1 MSKSGPGAAAE
12 MSTRTPKTVQSL
24 GSLLSTPVIVLESAV
39 VSQVCLL
46 MASKRADAVLLVDVH
61 GSLAGI
67 LTAGDVSRKIVAAG
81 IDPHRIKC
89 SAVMT
94 PSPLSVRANAPVS
107 LALRQM
113 VARRCR
119 HLPVLSDEEGC
130 EDDLAGLLDIIEC
143 VFSRLKS
150 IDSKDLTPMRS
161 VSVQQA
167 IATSMLPLVGGS
179 ASIRDACIV
188 MRDSKHTGVLVVDEN
203 DPSVLI
209 GILTNKDVILRV
221 LAAGLDPENI
231 TVEEAMTPQPDF
243 VSPSTSVLEAL
254 QMLGDGHYLHLP
266 VVVENKP
273 VGLVD
278 LLTLTMSILDHMLR
292 IDRELNL
299 ETQSDMHAPDGPLW
313 NRFWNSSSNGS
324 DDALSQVFSAN
335 GTLLNT
341 KVVKEPRENEAP
353 PDNGIAPLDDE
364 DSQSITSAGAFYRK
378 QRQKQ
383 QAIDM
388 HLLSLQRQQSGT
400 PSLLSTVENS
410 FTTGRDSF
418 VFKLHD
424 IGGTIHRFT
433 ASSTDFETFM
443 RAVEIKTGRSGVRCV
458 FKHPAN
464 GARKPLAHAA
474 DLSNAVH
481 EARAVGAHRVVVY
494 ALDDSA
500 GTQRA
505 SMLLSPRISHLDGLG
520 ISSHGVV
527 AETGIGGS
535 DFAVGHSELA
545 AGWVRLNVGGVRA
558 ETKIATLVG
567 ASRYFAA
574 LLEPRPNS
582 KGPILD
588 GGAAVA
594 HGELKIDRDGEL
606 FKHVLYFL
614 RNGNLSSACAS
625 SGVGVL
631 KDLLREAEFYG
642 ADRMIDNL
650 KERIADAERVV
661 VVGRDEM
668 LVKLG
673 HGFKVLFVEEEGK
686 RVDAFN
692 YRIVE
697 TPIDLSPPLG
707 VMDGGP
713 AKQLMHYDVRSIV
726 KLLSDKRKLAE
737 EALMLRRLIPNCA
750 IFQRDAYAVPTSGF
764 GRLQLERRSQ
774 SASSFDPFFL
784 DYQGYEAVLAKMEEW
799 AINRPDVVIFNKTI
813 ALSHFNRSV
822 PALIITN
829 QTIPSSSKKA
839 IWWNGMQHAR
849 EWISLSTV
857 MFLANQ
863 LIMESANGSNTRVA
877 EYLSSFE
884 IIVTPMNNPDGY
896 AYTMDP
902 FGDRLWRKN
911 LRDNALTGGFPAINN
926 QTNWGVD
933 LNRNWGDGH
942 WGMYGTTSDITDET
956 YEGPNPFSEPEVA
969 GTAEY
974 IASFP
979 NRYSGI
985 DFHSFSQLVLRS
997 WGWTTTPS
1005 PNEAILK
1012 KLGDGISEAIF
1023 NVRGTQYQ
1031 SQQAS
1036 SLYPASGK

>member
-231 TVEEAMTPQPDF
+231 TVEEAMVRPSWDAILTAAPILQTPQPDF

-686 RVDAFN
+686 R
-692 YRIVE
+692 YIMKR
-697 TPIDLSPPLG
+697 
-707 VMDGGP
+707 DG
-713 AKQLMHYDVRSIV
+713 
-726 KLLSDKRKLAE
+726 
-737 EALMLRRLIPNCA
+737 
-750 IFQRDAYAVPTSGF
+750 
-764 GRLQLERRSQ
+764 
-774 SASSFDPFFL
+774 
-784 DYQGYEAVLAKMEEW
+784 
-799 AINRPDVVIFNKTI
+799 
-813 ALSHFNRSV
+813 
-822 PALIITN
+822 
-829 QTIPSSSKKA
+829 
-839 IWWNGMQHAR
+839 
-849 EWISLSTV
+849 
-857 MFLANQ
+857 
-863 LIMESANGSNTRVA
+863 
-877 EYLSSFE
+877 
-884 IIVTPMNNPDGY
+884 
-896 AYTMDP
+896 
-902 FGDRLWRKN
+902 
-911 LRDNALTGGFPAINN
+911 
-926 QTNWGVD
+926 
-933 LNRNWGDGH
+933 
-942 WGMYGTTSDITDET
+942 
-956 YEGPNPFSEPEVA
+956 
-969 GTAEY
+969 
-974 IASFP
+974 
-979 NRYSGI
+979 
-985 DFHSFSQLVLRS
+985 
-997 WGWTTTPS
+997 
-1005 PNEAILK
+1005 
-1012 KLGDGISEAIF
+1012 
-1023 NVRGTQYQ
+1023 
-1031 SQQAS
+1031 
-1036 SLYPASGK
+1036 